1 MYFKDRTELTGK
13 TFGTRTDKNGIHL
26 YEQTKVGRKW
36 RYCTHLWVSIAAI
49 ENHIIGGQIGE
60 MLVEENIVT
69 QEVVD
74 TALQDQQEERSR
86 LLGEYLVTQKIVDAS
101 ELESA
106 LARQKHMPN
115 LKLGEILVGEDLV
128 SEGHLMKPS
137 KNKRR
142 NEKAHSVK
150 FSLIEA

>member
-1 MYFKDRTELTGK
+1 MFVPGMA
-13 TFGTRTDKNGIHL
+13 FNGQSLNAHSL
-26 YEQTKVGRKW
+26 
-36 RYCTHLWVSIAAI
+36 
-49 ENHIIGGQIGE
+49 GGSE
-60 MLVEENIVT
+60 
-69 QEVVD
+69 
-74 TALQDQQEERSR
+74 TAGLQM
-86 LLGEYLVTQKIVDAS
+86 AF
-101 ELESA
+101 A